1 MYKYELDQALERL
14 NWRDDVQV
22 WVDLGDD
29 RGINLEIDY
38 DATQDARGYIVTKPA
53 SELKFVDDD

>member
-38 DATQDARGYIVTKPA
+38 DKTQDSRGYIVTKLA